1 MNKGRRFVTTVLA
14 LAFGLSAQAETWR
27 QVGSKPVSDSRYG
40 FSVQLPANWK
50 KSSDATGLVFSLH
63 GLDLDKFR
71 ISFEQ
76 RKFSPPEPDPLVLA
90 RRMIASLESRQDLG
104 ALELGTLEQITLQG
118 RPAFRAEATS
128 TRTLFEHVRYRHVLY
143 GVAGTDG
150 DYLLMYS
157 APAIHYFEDSL
168 PVIES
173 AIAGFEFK

>member
-1 MNKGRRFVTTVLA
+1 MTRGRRSVITALA

-27 QVGSKPVSDSRYG
+27 LVGSKPVSDSRYG
-40 FSVQLPANWK
+40 FSVQLPSNWK
-50 KSSDATGLVFSLH
+50 KSSDGSGMVFSLH

-71 ISFEQ
+71 ISFE
-76 RKFSPPEPDPLVLA
+76 RREFSPPEPDPLVLG
-90 RRMIASLESRQDLG
+90 RRMIASLGSRQDLG
-104 ALELGTLEQITLQG
+104 VLALGSLEQITLQG

-128 TRTLFEHVRYRHVLY
+128 TRTLFEQVRYRHVLY

-168 PVIES
+168 PVIEL
-173 AIAGFEFK
+173 AITGFGFK